1 MGEAMGTV
9 YAREVVSILETRAL
23 TKTFGG
29 LTAVNRVSFGV
40 KKGEIR
46 GLIGPNGSGKTTMVN
61 LISGL
66 YKATAGEIRFM
77 GEPIDGLPPNLRTMR
92 GMVRTFQIPKLFREM
107 TVLENMLLPALAQT
121 QRGERKHRGTLVERA
136 EELLT
141 FVNLLPAAGEL
152 ARTLSGGQS
161 MLLQIARGFMV
172 RPLFLYLMDE
182 PFAGVNPQI
191 KGVILESIQR
201 INQEQGVTFIIV
213 SHEMPTIRRL
223 CSKVSVMHEGRLIAE
238 GSVEEVANNPTV
250 IEAYLGG

>member
-1 MGEAMGTV
+1 MGTADAGEA
-9 YAREVVSILETRAL
+9 RSILQTRDL

-29 LTAVNRVSFGV
+29 LTAVNRVSFEV
-40 KKGEIR
+40 KRGEIR
-46 GLIGPNGSGKTTMVN
+46 GIIGPNGSGKTTMVN

-66 YKATAGEIRFM
+66 YRATAGEIRFM
-77 GEPIDGLPPNLRTMR
+77 GEPIDGLPPNLRTRR
-92 GMVRTFQIPKLFREM
+92 GMVRTFQIPKLFRDM
-107 TVLENMLLPALAQT
+107 TVLENMLVPALAQR
-121 QRGERKHRGTLVERA
+121 QRGDEEDLDTVVERA

-141 FVNLLPAAGEL
+141 FVNLLAAQQEL

-191 KGVILESIQR
+191 KSVIMASIQR
-201 INQEQGVTFIIV
+201 INREQGVTFLIV
-213 SHEMPTIRRL
+213 SHEMPTIRQL
-223 CSKVSVMHEGRLIAE
+223 CRKVSVMHEGRLIAE

>member
-1 MGEAMGTV
+1 MGEAMGTADAGE
-9 YAREVVSILETRAL
+9 ARSILQTRDL

-29 LTAVNRVSFGV
+29 LTAVNRVSFEV
-40 KKGEIR
+40 KRGEIR
-46 GLIGPNGSGKTTMVN
+46 GIIGPNGSGKTTMVN

-66 YKATAGEIRFM
+66 YRATAGEIRFM

-92 GMVRTFQIPKLFREM
+92 GMVRTFQIPKLFRDM
-107 TVLENMLLPALAQT
+107 TVLENMLVPALAQR
-121 QRGERKHRGTLVERA
+121 QRGDEEDLDTVVERA

-141 FVNLLPAAGEL
+141 FVNLLAAQQEL

-182 PFAGVNPQI
+182 PFAGVNPEI
-191 KGVILESIQR
+191 KGVIMASIQR
-201 INQEQGVTFIIV
+201 INREQGVTFLIV
-213 SHEMPTIRRL
+213 SHEMPTIRQL

>member
-1 MGEAMGTV
+1 MLGKLMGEAS
-9 YAREVVSILETRAL
+9 SILQTRDL

-29 LTAVNRVSFGV
+29 LTAVDRVSFDV
-40 KKGEIR
+40 KRGEIR
-46 GLIGPNGSGKTTMVN
+46 GIIGPNGSGKTTMVN

-66 YKATAGEIRFM
+66 YRATAGEIRFM
-77 GEPIDGLPPNLRTMR
+77 GEPIDGLPPNLRAMR
-92 GMVRTFQIPKLFREM
+92 GMVRTFQIPKLFRDM
-107 TVLENMLLPALAQT
+107 TVLENMLVPALAQA
-121 QRGERKHRGTLVERA
+121 QRGDGEALDAVVARA

-141 FVNLLPAAGEL
+141 FVNLLAAEQEL

-182 PFAGVNPQI
+182 PFAGVNPEI
-191 KGVILESIQR
+191 KGVIMASIQR
-201 INQEQGVTFIIV
+201 INREQGVTFLIV

-223 CSKVSVMHEGRLIAE
+223 CSNVSVMHEGRLIAE

>member
-1 MGEAMGTV
+1 MGTV
-9 YAREVVSILETRAL
+9 YTAEADAILETRHL
-23 TKTFGG
+23 TKNFGG
-29 LTAVNRVSFGV
+29 LTAVNRVSFDV
-40 KKGEIR
+40 KRGEIR
-46 GLIGPNGSGKTTMVN
+46 GIIGPNGSGKTTMVN

-66 YKATAGEIRFM
+66 YRATAGEIRFM
-77 GEPIDGLPPNLRTMR
+77 GEPIDGLPPNLRAMR
-92 GMVRTFQIPKLFREM
+92 GMVRTFQIPKLFRDM
-107 TVLENMLLPALAQT
+107 TVLENMLVPALAQA
-121 QRGERKHRGTLVERA
+121 QRGDGEALDAVVARA

-141 FVNLLPAAGEL
+141 FVNLLAAEQEL

-191 KGVILESIQR
+191 KSVIMASIQR
-201 INQEQGVTFIIV
+201 INQEQGVTFLIV

-223 CSKVSVMHEGRLIAE
+223 CSNVSVMHEGRLIAE

>member
-1 MGEAMGTV
+1 
-9 YAREVVSILETRAL
+9 
-23 TKTFGG
+23 
-29 LTAVNRVSFGV
+29 
-40 KKGEIR
+40 
-46 GLIGPNGSGKTTMVN
+46 
-61 LISGL
+61 
-66 YKATAGEIRFM
+66 
-77 GEPIDGLPPNLRTMR
+77 
-92 GMVRTFQIPKLFREM
+92 M
-107 TVLENMLLPALAQT
+107 TVLENMLVPGLAQT
-121 QRGERKHRGTLVERA
+121 QRGDGQDLGTLVERA
-136 EELLT
+136 EELLA
-141 FVNLLPAAGEL
+141 FVNLLPAAREL

-161 MLLQIARGFMV
+161 MLLQIARGLMV

-223 CSKVSVMHEGRLIAE
+223 CGKVSVMHEGRLIAE

>member
-1 MGEAMGTV
+1 MEAMGT
-9 YAREVVSILETRAL
+9 ADAGEASSILQTCDL
-23 TKTFGG
+23 TKSFGG
-29 LTAVNRVSFGV
+29 LTAVNRVSFDV
-40 KKGEIR
+40 KRGEIR
-46 GLIGPNGSGKTTMVN
+46 GIIGPNGSGKTTMVN

-66 YKATAGEIRFM
+66 YRATAGEIRFM
-77 GEPIDGLPPNLRTMR
+77 GEPIDGLPPNLRTRR
-92 GMVRTFQIPKLFREM
+92 GMVRTFQIPKLFRDM
-107 TVLENMLLPALAQT
+107 TVLENMLVPALAQT
-121 QRGERKHRGTLVERA
+121 RRGDGEDLDTVVERA
-136 EELLT
+136 EALLT
-141 FVNLLPAAGEL
+141 FVNLSAAQQEL

-191 KGVILESIQR
+191 KSVIMESIQR
-201 INQEQGVTFIIV
+201 INQEQGVTFLIV